1 VTDWFPVSTGK
12 SGARVWR
19 GDGLYRKE
27 GDPAEIAAEAAR
39 LTWLGDQGFP
49 CPAVVDHEPGRLIT
63 TALPGR
69 AGDDPGW
76 PVLMRPRLA
85 AGVGDLLRTL
95 HALPIEG
102 CPFDHTL
109 ARTIPRAEQNARTAQ
124 VDLTDLDPAHAGWS
138 ADRLLRELHQT
149 RPTTP
154 EDLVVGHGDP
164 TRANILFAS
173 DGTPTGVLDVSRLG
187 VADRHK
193 DLAIATRSAR
203 SPELLAAYGLPDP
216 DPAKIAFYRLLDEFF

>member
-1 VTDWFPVSTGK
+1 VSTGK

-19 GDGLYRKE
+19 GNGLYRKE
-27 GDPAEIAAEAAR
+27 GTPADIAAEATR

-49 CPAVVDHEPGRLIT
+49 CPAVVDHSPGRLIT
-63 TALPGR
+63 AALPGR

-76 PVLMRPRLA
+76 PDPMRPRLA
-85 AGVGDLLRTL
+85 AGLGELLRAL
-95 HALPIEG
+95 HAIPVEG

-109 ARTIPRAEQNARTAQ
+109 ARTIPQAERHARSDQ
-124 VDLTDLDPAHAGWS
+124 VDLTDLDPDHAGWS
-138 ADRLLRELHQT
+138 AERLLRELHDT

-164 TRANILFAS
+164 TRANILFAG
-173 DGTPTGVLDVSRLG
+173 DGTPTGLLDVSRLG
-187 VADRHK
+187 LADRHN

-203 SPELLAAYGLPDP
+203 SPELLAAYGLANP
-216 DPAKIAFYRLLDEFF
+216 DPAKITFYRLLDEFF